1 MYVGK
6 EIATAFENFKR
17 VLQKERENKSEKG
30 RIFKDGVVT
39 KALQN
44 LSD

>member
-1 MYVGK
+1 LKILKGSYK
-6 EIATAFENFKR
+6 KR
-17 VLQKERENKSEKG
+17 EKTNLKKV